1 MSHCIRVRVTVRDA
15 LDNAPPLPRV
25 RAPSA
30 RSPRLQR
37 RRRRLQTGFLLA
49 HWLTTQI
56 HTVAFP
62 QQKGLEPLIKQITG
76 VDQPPEISPEH
87 TIVNTLVNMINS
99 QISTNGF
106 APGSVQRVDD
116 CLAAIKPRLKHNNTG
131 IALRAFNV
139 SPVAPDSHSDCMPY

>member
-1 MSHCIRVRVTVRDA
+1 MTV
-15 LDNAPPLPRV
+15 
-25 RAPSA
+25 
-30 RSPRLQR
+30 PRLQQHQYSMQSGSPAMSHR
-37 RRRRLQTGFLLA
+37 SPSAYSTSASPAHRRL
-49 HWLTTQI
+49 
-56 HTVAFP
+56 P

-116 CLAAIKPRLKHNNTG
+116 CLAAIKPRLKHNNPG